1 MRNVKYIVLH
11 CTATPQN
18 TTISSIQ
25 NYWRKV
31 LGWRNPG
38 YHFIIKA
45 DGEAVQLLPI
55 NEVANGV
62 KGYNSESIH
71 ISYIGG
77 VDPSGKPRDTRT
89 VQQEATTLALLH
101 DLKKKYPNAQIKGH
115 RDFPGVNK
123 ACPSF
128 EVATWLK
135 KVGLF
140 IALVFMIG
148 CGGTKEVGSTRTI
161 TTKEKDSVFR
171 TLEVVDTMM
180 VVREADMAEITK
192 SIKEL
197 TDKPVSF
204 KSGAATA
211 TLKKVGD
218 EIHATC
224 ECDELRQAVKLY
236 KETIERQK
244 TIITDQQDTITLLKK
259 EMPGWAKPFLY
270 LGIAVTIGIF
280 GLAVLYIIKR

>member
-18 TTISSIQ
+18 TTIRSIQ

-38 YHFIIKA
+38 YHYIIKA

-55 NEVANGV
+55 DEVANGV

-77 VDPSGKPRDTRT
+77 VDKNGKPMDTRT
-89 VQQEATTLALLH
+89 VQQEAATLTLLH
-101 DLKKKYPNAQIKGH
+101 ELKKKYPNAQIKGH

-123 ACPSF
+123 ACPSY
-128 EVATWLK
+128 EVSTWLK
-135 KVGLF
+135 KVGLL
-140 IALVFMIG
+140 IALVIMIG
-148 CGGTKEVGSTRTI
+148 CGGAKEVGTNRTI
-161 TTKEKDSVFR
+161 TTTEKDSVFK

-180 VVREADMAEITK
+180 VIREAEMAEITK

-197 TDKPVSF
+197 TDTPVSF

-244 TIITDQQDTITLLKK
+244 TIITDQQETITLLKK

-270 LGIAVTIGIF
+270 LGIAVAIGVL
-280 GLAVLYIIKR
+280 GLAALYIIKR